1 MFNISIRE
9 KKILIS
15 GAVFVVLFFG
25 FQFGIAPVFDQRENL
40 TRILKDKQTSYQ
52 EMFDLQQQFFAV
64 SNRFEAKG
72 QAMTP
77 GKKNFSLFSFLDSL
91 VQQSKIKENVVY
103 MKPLTKKL
111 EKSKYMIVTVKVKL
125 KNLYLK
131 EFIDFLYRIE
141 SSGNNVAITSLSLS
155 KSGSKSS
162 KDKNRL
168 DAVIETQIFKLKGKA

>member
-15 GAVFVVLFFG
+15 GIVFVVLFFG
-25 FQFGIAPVFDQRENL
+25 FQFGIVPVFDKRENL
-40 TRILKDKQTSYQ
+40 TRILKDKQISLE

-64 SNRFEAKG
+64 SNRFDIKEQTLA
-72 QAMTP
+72 P

-91 VQQSKIKENVVY
+91 VQQSNIKENVVY

-111 EKSKYMIVTVKVKL
+111 EKSKYMLVTVKVKL
-125 KNLYLK
+125 KDLYLK
-131 EFIDFLYRIE
+131 EFIDFLYRME
-141 SSGNNVAITSLSLS
+141 SSGNNVVITSLSLS

-168 DAVIETQIFKLKGKA
+168 DAVIETQALKLKGKV